1 MHTHKKRDCYYG
13 VLNLTTIRDMFV
25 CYIMIFLSLVLIILI
40 VIPSHVPT
48 QILILIFTLILVLV
62 SSMQAQELHRLG
74 LGFAAS
80 CAIR

>member
-40 VIPSHVPT
+40 VCMIMIVT
-48 QILILIFTLILVLV
+48 MIMMKMLVIV
-62 SSMQAQELHRLG
+62 IVTIMRHIYNIKDS
-74 LGFAAS
+74 
-80 CAIR
+80 